1 MDTKHLPQT
10 TCGDQRNTLPEKVS
24 RTGTAGR
31 LDVIGASAF
40 IAIVYVTRRP
50 PASARARAGQVPGF
64 VVISDRK
71 PFDWNG
77 LRCPPSSPNGI
88 VSKGRFVGEH
98 RFTLLESGARW
109 ERCGLFR
116 KGRRF
121 PTRNPGKFDVKSVKF
136 KTYDLRRSPPNHA
149 FLSEVLSAQQATQ
162 RVDVWW
168 KVQKRLFGSPETM
181 RLEAPED
188 YAEVPGLSLEEAKA
202 LVRLRLKRSG
212 PYARPRD
219 AGPESPAPAP
229 ES

>member
-1 MDTKHLPQT
+1 VNLCSPT
-10 TCGDQRNTLPEKVS
+10 N
-24 RTGTAGR
+24 
-31 LDVIGASAF
+31 
-40 IAIVYVTRRP
+40 RP
-50 PASARARAGQVPGF
+50 FETIPGF

-71 PFDWNG
+71 PFDWNE
-77 LRCPPSSPNGI
+77 LRCPP
-88 VSKGRFVGEH
+88 
-98 RFTLLESGARW
+98 
-109 ERCGLFR
+109 LF
-116 KGRRF
+116 
-121 PTRNPGKFDVKSVKF
+121 
-136 KTYDLRRSPPNHA
+136 PNHA